1 MAAAKC
7 SATGQASS
15 SASRGDIVSLAAAV
29 EKLNALSS
37 VVSLEPSEYSWGTP
51 SIMQQQALY
60 SQFMQLCVMSSL
72 LPQLS
77 YASAMSMPTARPAMF
92 PGFMTPFPGFAASPV
107 TPVPSPPAPSSI
119 VQPSQAPC
127 AEQPAKATARPEGK
141 ASKASGSP
149 KKAGSKSKAAA
160 KSSTAASPSAQQQ
173 AIAAM
178 KAEDMDLDALLG
190 VLGDDSFLENL
201 QDDVLSEGSNGSSST
216 MDGRLQ
222 KATSN
227 GSFHNDFASAFDL
240 DMDDLPAAAASPDGN
255 NAAAAAA
262 PHAAAAVA
270 AAAAASTAPAK
281 SHSGDLNNLMSGSP
295 TKSTRSSRRE
305 AAAAQRSVEA
315 GNSSTGMM
323 PPSGAAA
330 AASAPAMKISLK
342 VKGGVSK
349 ASVGGAGP
357 KAARVAAAAAHVAAA
372 APSTPQQQAGGE
384 ECPLSGAELSRLLG
398 EDDNR
403 IPDGWDLDL
412 DFENP
417 FSCSI
422 TAF

>member
-227 GSFHNDFASAFDL
+227 GSFHNDFASA
-240 DMDDLPAAAASPDGN
+240 
-255 NAAAAAA
+255 
-262 PHAAAAVA
+262 
-270 AAAAASTAPAK
+270 
-281 SHSGDLNNLMSGSP
+281 
-295 TKSTRSSRRE
+295 RRE

-349 ASVGGAGP
+349 AS
-357 KAARVAAAAAHVAAA
+357 
-372 APSTPQQQAGGE
+372 